1 MSWDLTFKRVL
12 ERYGGNGVN
21 VFGGIEVGKGALRID
36 VLVRCE
42 RSILPL
48 SGVGEL
54 GFLFSR
60 FSEFNVLEFKSKGER
75 IGLDTLYK
83 LLAYAALYVA
93 ENRVSFPE
101 EDVTAWLVASKTP
114 VKLLRRY
121 KGLGLLQRLEEGVYL
136 VAGFPFRVFVVAI
149 GELRVEPENYPFLI
163 FSSGRTLREFLRR
176 VIRER
181 NQEYLSI
188 GFLLYYDEVVRIM
201 AEEQVALDPT
211 SISIRKAVESIGISR
226 VVEEIGLKK
235 LIEEVGLKKV
245 VDEIG
250 LEKLVDE
257 IGLEK
262 LVDEIGLEKLVDEI
276 GLEKLV
282 GSSWTR

>member
-1 MSWDLTFKRVL
+1 M
-12 ERYGGNGVN
+12 
-21 VFGGIEVGKGALRID
+21 
-36 VLVRCE
+36 
-42 RSILPL
+42 
-48 SGVGEL
+48 
-54 GFLFSR
+54 
-60 FSEFNVLEFKSKGER
+60 
-75 IGLDTLYK
+75 YK

-188 GFLLYYDEVVRIM
+188 GFL
-201 AEEQVALDPT
+201 
-211 SISIRKAVESIGISR
+211 
-226 VVEEIGLKK
+226 
-235 LIEEVGLKKV
+235 
-245 VDEIG
+245 
-250 LEKLVDE
+250 
-257 IGLEK
+257 
-262 LVDEIGLEKLVDEI
+262 
-276 GLEKLV
+276 
-282 GSSWTR
+282 GSECSPRSFFKIFPQNFFLSPLTMQASA